1 MNALPALL
9 ALFDTSNWQSNS
21 TFVQLS
27 HKLRQRQMLK
37 KSKRT
42 YSIGV
47 MGHASYRAIDKNRV
61 SIVAFSCL
69 LLSVQF
75 STNYLF

>member
-1 MNALPALL
+1 VNAFPALL

-37 KSKRT
+37 KIQT
-42 YSIGV
+42 DLPYWGD
-47 MGHASYRAIDKNRV
+47 G
-61 SIVAFSCL
+61 SCVI
-69 LLSVQF
+69 SGR
-75 STNYLF
+75 

>member
-1 MNALPALL
+1 
-9 ALFDTSNWQSNS
+9 
-21 TFVQLS
+21 
-27 HKLRQRQMLK
+27 MLK

-75 STNYLF
+75 STKNTCYRFYNLKVRKCLKITDTICIKMHD